1 MASKIILFHVKDN
14 LLPELSKAELKQIRD
29 DFYEELKNY
38 PSGIRID
45 TYVNENGVGICD
57 WILPDEIKDP
67 VKTVE
72 EIVEKVLGS
81 NAADPVV
88 KVNKVIQIHFIKI

>member
-14 LLPELSKAELKQIRD
+14 ILPALSKAELKKIRD
-29 DFYEELKNY
+29 DFYDELKNY

-45 TYVNENGVGICD
+45 TYVNEDGVGICD
-57 WILPDEIKDP
+57 WMLPDEIEDP

-81 NAADPVV
+81 KPADPVV
-88 KVNKVIQIHFIKI
+88 KVNKVI

>member
-1 MASKIILFHVKDN
+1 MAAKIILFHIKDN
-14 LLPELSKAELKQIRD
+14 LFPDLSREELKKVRD

-38 PSGIRID
+38 PSGIRLD
-45 TYVNENGVGICD
+45 TYINEDGMGFCD

-81 NAADPVV
+81 KPADPVIQ
-88 KVNKVIQIHFIKI
+88 VNKVI